1 MKYVHLKKLFHTN
14 ENECN
19 EVYLKRFNGETT
31 KKLDIKLKNG
41 FECFYLINGEILSLI
56 DKIYAINTWLEKN
69 MASETLPSTAKNY
82 LIVTSLVEEIR
93 SSNQMEGIYSTRKE
107 LKDMIVEENS
117 EKYKRFSGMIN
128 KYQKLWKNSFDSLTS
143 VSDIRK
149 LYDEVLLDDVV
160 KEDEKD
166 RPDGILFRKNS
177 VEVKSSTKVIHT
189 GVIGENNIIDMLE
202 KSLKILND
210 QENNFLIKTAI
221 FHYLFEYIHP
231 FYNGNGR
238 MGRFLVSGYLSQ
250 NLNILCAL
258 QFSIACIHNNR
269 KYYDA
274 FKLTNDIRNK
284 GDLTVFIIYFLEIY
298 LSGLEEL
305 KERIE
310 TTIDTYNYI
319 SEKIC
324 NHVDSKYKDFVVL
337 ILQIS
342 LFGIEGFLMS
352 QLVKLTNYTEQ
363 SIRNII
369 KIVNKD
375 HNIIKIDKEHKPY
388 KYSIDLEVV
397 SNLD

>member
-189 GVIGENNIIDMLE
+189 GIIGENNIIDMLE

-324 NHVDSKYKDFVVL
+324 NHVDSKYKDFVLL